1 MQVIKYEC
9 NDQLRCMRVDQ
20 LWLVKIAENPFAEG
34 GMRIAYY
41 GLMQYKDTWEKTVF
55 KEYKKIDNGSNTKDK
70 YLELLDC
77 QTVAEYLAQEFN
89 KLPAINNKTAIV
101 KRIKFIMT
109 KLVFQPLSGGKYR
122 NLTMEKFIEGSYK
135 KFSNNAGFVNYDD
148 PSLT

>member
-9 NDQLRCMRVDQ
+9 NDQLHCMKVDQ
-20 LWLVKIAENPFAEG
+20 LWLVKIAENPSAEG

-41 GLMQYKDTWEKTVF
+41 VLMQYKDTWEKTVF

-89 KLPAINNKTAIV
+89 
-101 KRIKFIMT
+101 
-109 KLVFQPLSGGKYR
+109 
-122 NLTMEKFIEGSYK
+122 
-135 KFSNNAGFVNYDD
+135 
-148 PSLT
+148 